1 MNDSKKTQPNA
12 GKWLRVALW
21 SAQILLA
28 VVFGMFG
35 LMKITTPIAQLSKGM
50 PWVADYAM
58 LIRFIGLSEVAGAI
72 GLLLPALTRIAPVLT
87 PIAASGLVI
96 IMVLALAFHAVRGEY
111 ASFPFVIALGAMAAF
126 VAWGRFGRAAIAP
139 RGTAPTTLRSV
150 TE

>member
-1 MNDSKKTQPNA
+1 MNDSQKAQSDG

-35 LMKITTPIAQLSKGM
+35 LMKITTPIAQLAKNM

-58 LIRFIGLSEVAGAI
+58 LIRFIGLSEVAGAL

-96 IMVLALAFHAVRGEY
+96 VMVLAFAFHTVRGEF
-111 ASFPFVIALGAMAAF
+111 SGLPFVTALGAIAAF

-139 RGTAPTTLRSV
+139 RGTTPATLRSV
-150 TE
+150 TH

>member
-1 MNDSKKTQPNA
+1 MNDSKKAQSDA

-28 VVFGMFG
+28 VLFGMFG
-35 LMKITTPIAQLSKGM
+35 LMKITTPIAQLAKNM
-50 PWVADYAM
+50 PWVADHAT
-58 LIRFIGLSEVAGAI
+58 LIHFIGLSEVAGAL

-96 IMVLALAFHAVRGEY
+96 VMVLAFAFHVARGE
-111 ASFPFVIALGAMAAF
+111 FGGLPFVTALGAIAAF

-139 RGTAPTTLRSV
+139 RGTAPATLRSV
-150 TE
+150 TH